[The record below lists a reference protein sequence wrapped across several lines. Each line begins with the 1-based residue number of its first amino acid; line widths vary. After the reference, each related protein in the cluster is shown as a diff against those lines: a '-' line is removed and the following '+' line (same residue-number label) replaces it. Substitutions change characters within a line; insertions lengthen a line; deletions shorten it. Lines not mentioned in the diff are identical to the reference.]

1 MAEENPKD
9 GTHRSSTRSPD
20 ADPDPEVAAPEKD
33 SAPPQPWHPIHMP
46 CPRCASKPK
55 AQVTPKFNRILV
67 IQCGKCGWKLDIEVL
82 RKALKAE
89 HFVPDG
95 VSEIDALIED

>member
-1 MAEENPKD
+1 MPNETSKSTNGDGSEHPPK
-9 GTHRSSTRSPD
+9 
-20 ADPDPEVAAPEKD
+20 PDP
-33 SAPPQPWHPIHMP
+33 APPQPWHPIHMP

-67 IQCGKCGWKLDIEVL
+67 IQCGKCGWKLDLEVL
-82 RKALKAE
+82 RNALKAE
-89 HFVPDG
+89 HFVPDT